1 MYSIYKKLIQLL
13 PYTLFVRLRIFF
25 YRIVQTF
32 FGANSTIVCGVTLG
46 EYSFVGAGAVI
57 TKDVKPYSLMVG
69 NPARKVG
76 WMSRSGIKLNFDN
89 DNFAYCDLSKEKY
102 LLKNDN
108 VVLK

>member
-1 MYSIYKKLIQLL
+1 
-13 PYTLFVRLRIFF
+13 
-25 YRIVQTF
+25 
-32 FGANSTIVCGVTLG
+32 
-46 EYSFVGAGAVI
+46 
-57 TKDVKPYSLMVG
+57 MVG
-69 NPARKVG
+69 NPARKIG